1 MTGRS
6 RRAGGRNARL
16 AERSGGAGAGP
27 TAAIWPGIEGGQ
39 FKPLTDSE
47 IARIDETALR
57 ILEEIGLKGATPGCI
72 ETVVE
77 AGGRMTDDGRLLMPA
92 DLVTRTLKAAGR
104 GFKLYGQKEEFDLDP
119 SGTRI
124 HLGTSGAAVHIVDS
138 ATGTIRDS
146 TLQDLFD
153 MARIADAL
161 PNIHMFQR
169 TVVARDLKDPREMD
183 LNTAYACLKG
193 TAKHVGSSFSS
204 AEFMED
210 AVEIMT
216 MIVGGRKA
224 LRTRPPLCVST
235 CFIVPPL
242 TFAEEA
248 LGVIECAARHG
259 IPLKLVSAGQAGA
272 TSPAPLAGA
281 VAQQTAEVLAGLVYV
296 NLLNPGHPAL
306 FGALPFVSDLR
317 TGAMSGGSAEQGLLM
332 AACAQMALHYDIPCA
347 VSAGMTDSKMPDFQ
361 AGYEKG
367 ITELLSA
374 LSGATLI
381 YEAAGM
387 YGSLLGCSLES
398 FVLDNDLIGAV
409 LRATRGFEV
418 NAETL
423 SLETIRD
430 VCVGGP
436 GHFLGHAQTLSR
448 METDYF
454 YPALADRRT
463 PQEWVAA
470 GDKDLL
476 ERARQ
481 RTQELLAAPPPDHI
495 EEAVDREIRSR
506 FPIRL
511 PKPQSGSAPGG
522 NTLGDKMPRQT
533 KT

>member
-1 MTGRS
+1 MS
-6 RRAGGRNARL
+6 RTRRNGGRAARRIDR
-16 AERSGGAGAGP
+16 ADGAGSGP
-27 TAAIWPGIEGGQ
+27 STAIWPGIEGGRYTP
-39 FKPLTDSE
+39 FTRRE
-47 IARIDETALR
+47 IERVSDTALR
-57 ILEEIGLKGATPGCI
+57 ILEEIGLKGATPHCV
-72 ETVVE
+72 ETVCNN
-77 AGGRMTDDGRLLMPA
+77 GGSLTEDGRLLMPA
-92 DLVTRTLKAAGR
+92 DLVRRMLKVAGR
-104 GFKLYGQKEEFDLDP
+104 GFKLFGQMPEYDIDP

-138 ATGTIRDS
+138 LTGTIRDS
-146 TLQDLFD
+146 ALRDLYD
-153 MARIADAL
+153 MARLAQSL

-169 TVVARDLKDPREMD
+169 TVVARDLSDPFEMD

-193 TAKHVGSSFSS
+193 TAKPVGGSFTS
-204 AEFMED
+204 EENMEA
-210 AVEIMT
+210 AVQMMQ
-216 MIVGGRKA
+216 MIVGGPEA
-224 LRTRPPLCVST
+224 LRARPPFCVST

-296 NLLNPGHPAL
+296 NLLNPGHPAT

-332 AACAQMALHYDIPCA
+332 AACAQMAQHFDIPCA

-367 ITELLSA
+367 VTELLSA
-374 LSGATLI
+374 LSGANLI

-398 FVLDNDLIGAV
+398 FVLDNDMIGSI

-418 NAETL
+418 SDDTL
-423 SLETIRD
+423 SLEVIRE
-430 VCVGGP
+430 VCVDGP
-436 GHFLGHAQTLSR
+436 GHFLGHDQTLKR
-448 METDYF
+448 MESDYY

-463 PQEWVAA
+463 PQEWAA
-470 GDKDLL
+470 APDRDLL
-476 ERARQ
+476 EQARAR
-481 RTQELLAAPPPDHI
+481 TEALLGGPRSEHI
-495 EEAVDREIRSR
+495 PAEIDAEIRAR

-511 PKPQSGSAPGG
+511 PKAD
-522 NTLGDKMPRQT
+522 L
-533 KT
+533 